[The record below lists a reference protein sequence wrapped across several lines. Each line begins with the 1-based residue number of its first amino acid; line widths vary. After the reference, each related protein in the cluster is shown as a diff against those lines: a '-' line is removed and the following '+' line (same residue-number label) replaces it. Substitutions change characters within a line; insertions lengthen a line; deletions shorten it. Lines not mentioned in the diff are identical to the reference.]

1 MTVLSNSAPV
11 PMFNLCEI
19 ESLIGALAAMRPV
32 VVAAMPGWPERY
44 RDAVTKALDVA
55 SVSSIP
61 EVGLT
66 AVNVGTFQVDAKTA
80 CNCEG
85 Q

>member
-1 MTVLSNSAPV
+1 MTDPSSSVPV
-11 PMFNLCEI
+11 FSLCEI
-19 ESLIGALAAMRPV
+19 ESLIGALAALQPV

-44 RDAVTKALDVA
+44 REAVTKALDVA
-55 SVSSIP
+55 SVSGIP

-66 AVNVGTFQVDAKTA
+66 AVNVGTFRVDAKTA